1 MPQPL
6 PISEIAR
13 RRERD
18 AKRNSLAISPP
29 NSQAAACRERY
40 GTPAQFNATFAPA
53 TVYAHC
59 GGDPLRLLPRIYFGN
74 APKLQTLIEA
84 YGQGFA
90 ETWIAAH
97 LALVAEN
104 SDQKEK
110 PTPEQYEDAART
122 VLAKHACL
130 NAAEFQLFILRYK
143 TADYGKRYFALDCAL
158 LAEALNKFRE
168 QRNAEMWKIDQEDER
183 RAKEE
188 AERRDAAAAAEF
200 REKMREQG
208 LTPSERHKS
217 PEYRAYLKAEAEKE
231 KNAKSRPLTP

>member
-1 MPQPL
+1 MSQPL

-53 TVYAHC
+53 TIYAHC
-59 GGDPLRLLPRIYFGN
+59 GGDTERLLPRIYFGN
-74 APKLQTLIEA
+74 APKLRTLIEA

-168 QRNAEMWKIDQEDER
+168 QRNAEMWKIDQEAER
-183 RAKEE
+183 RAQE
-188 AERRDAAAAAEF
+188 AADAAVERFSYDEYRRRIQAARNPETT
-200 REKMREQG
+200 E
-208 LTPSERHKS
+208 TPSN
-217 PEYRAYLKAEAEKE
+217 ALKLPDPYQLTAEAEK
-231 KNAKSRPLTP
+231 TPQSG